1 MLDRNSVVTLKRG
14 FRLQWEEVQQANVL
28 LYPEG
33 MVKLNDSAA
42 EILKRCDGQK
52 SVNEVITDLQNSFPD
67 APDLSADVLE
77 FLTIALQKVW
87 IEIVKTDLS

>member
-1 MLDRNSVVTLKRG
+1 MLDKNSVVALKRG
-14 FRLQWEEVQQANVL
+14 FRLQWEEVQQASVL

-52 SVNEVITDLQNSFPD
+52 NVSEVIADLQSSFPD
-67 APDLSADVLE
+67 ASDLSADVLE
-77 FLTIALQKVW
+77 FLIIAVQKVW
-87 IEIVKTDLS
+87 IEIVEHER